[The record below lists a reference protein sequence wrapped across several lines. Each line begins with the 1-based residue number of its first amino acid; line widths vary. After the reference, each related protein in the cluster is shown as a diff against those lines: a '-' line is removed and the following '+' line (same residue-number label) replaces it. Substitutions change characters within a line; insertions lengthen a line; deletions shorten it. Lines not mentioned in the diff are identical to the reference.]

1 MFEQAAT
8 CPAVTCSNRWQHVR
22 LQHARTGGNFMLHF
36 VTTSHFYGLIDAIL
50 VALAAKLKIL
60 SAIANSASK

>member
-1 MFEQAAT
+1 
-8 CPAVTCSNRWQHVR
+8 
-22 LQHARTGGNFMLHF
+22 MLHF
-36 VTTSHFYGLIDAIL
+36 VTTSHFYGLLDVIL